1 MWSQHSRVQDRHT
14 HTKKAIEVKVKM
26 KMKVK
31 MKAFKITR
39 NSKISY
45 HDEEDVVFR
54 DECDKSND
62 ANGGVCGNVN
72 CWVARYLL

>member
-1 MWSQHSRVQDRHT
+1 
-14 HTKKAIEVKVKM
+14 
-26 KMKVK
+26 

-54 DECDKSND
+54 DECDKSDD
-62 ANGGVCGNVN
+62 ANGGVCVGMLL
-72 CWVARYLL
+72 WVGRGWGQENK

>member
-1 MWSQHSRVQDRHT
+1 M
-14 HTKKAIEVKVKM
+14 
-26 KMKVK
+26 K

-54 DECDKSND
+54 DECDKSN
-62 ANGGVCGNVN
+62 GIVCGNVTGLN
-72 CWVARYLL
+72 INVL